1 MKPLETRPGFHYI
14 RVMKQARVHVS
25 LGPRSY
31 DVLIGENLADQ
42 VRAFVAEAGATY
54 LVTDSN
60 VGPLYADAFGGT
72 HTITVPVGEA
82 SKSATELQRLYD
94 AVFATGALDRRSVII
109 ALGGGVVG
117 DLAGYLAATLL
128 RGIRYV
134 QVPTSLLAMV
144 DSSVGGKTAIN
155 HAAGKNLIG
164 AFHQPAAVFCDV
176 ALLANLPEREYVSAL
191 SEVVKTAMVGDAT
204 LLDRIESGAA
214 ALLSR
219 DPDSLG
225 GIIEAC
231 VRFKAGVVAAD
242 ELETSGRR
250 AILNFGHTLGHTLE
264 AIYPGRYLHGEAVA
278 IGMCAALSLSVARA
292 GLDAAVSAR
301 VIALLA
307 RFGLPVQPPQDLDW
321 AAALAYM
328 AADKKRQGNV
338 VAFVVTP
345 EVGRAVTLPCKLD
358 DSLVRDLKHA

>member
-1 MKPLETRPGFHYI
+1 
-14 RVMKQARVHVS
+14 MKQARVHVS

-42 VRAFVAEAGATY
+42 VRAFVAGAGAAY
-54 LVTDSN
+54 LVSDSN
-60 VGPLYADAFGGT
+60 VGPLYADAFSAA
-72 HTITVPVGEA
+72 HTLSVSAGES
-82 SKSATELQRLYD
+82 SKSAAELQRLYD
-94 AVFATGALDRRSVII
+94 AVFATGDLDRRAVII

-176 ALLANLPEREYVSAL
+176 ALLATLPEREYVSAL
-191 SEVVKTAMVGDAT
+191 AEVVKTAMVGDAA
-204 LLDRIESGAA
+204 LLDRIETGAA
-214 ALLSR
+214 ALLAR
-219 DPDSLG
+219 DPETLAEV
-225 GIIEAC
+225 IHAC
-231 VRFKAGVVAAD
+231 ISFKARIVAAD
-242 ELETSGRR
+242 ELETSGQR
-250 AILNFGHTLGHTLE
+250 AILNFGHTLGHALE

-278 IGMCAALSLSVARA
+278 IGICAALKLSEARS
-292 GLDAAVSAR
+292 GLDAAVTAR
-301 VIALLA
+301 VIALLG

-328 AADKKRQGNV
+328 AADKKRQGSV

-345 EVGRAVTLPCKLD
+345 EVGRAETLPCKLD